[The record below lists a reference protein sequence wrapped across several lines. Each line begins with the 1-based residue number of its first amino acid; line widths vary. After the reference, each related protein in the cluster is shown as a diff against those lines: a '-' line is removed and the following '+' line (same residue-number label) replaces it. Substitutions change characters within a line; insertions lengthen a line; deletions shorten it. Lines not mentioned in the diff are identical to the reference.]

1 MLVGWALAPLA
12 TVHAHVKALLLYSGM
27 DTKSL
32 PKPPKFDKTLPEIYT
47 DQQLTALFEA
57 IKSPRESLLFRV
69 LLQTGVREQEAM
81 SLEWP
86 DIDPDRKVLNLR
98 SKVKRFGFRL
108 KDFEERELPIN
119 DDLLG

>member
-1 MLVGWALAPLA
+1 
-12 TVHAHVKALLLYSGM
+12 M

-57 IKSPRESLLFRV
+57 IRSRRESLLLRV

-81 SLEWP
+81 YLEWT
-86 DIDPDRKVLNLR
+86 DIDPDRKVLSLR